1 MNQPIPASGPFNAAV
16 DLLSRNLVDK
26 ADKVA
31 FIDAEGAHTYAEVAT
46 RAARTGAALRGLGLA
61 PGDRIVLVLQDSVD
75 FVCAFLGAIRAGLI
89 PIPLNTLFAADDYA
103 YILTDSDARLAL
115 VSTPLLEAV
124 QAAITLSGWNGQV
137 VTCGANGSD
146 LDLAALVTRAATP
159 EAPHASLGDD
169 IAFWLYSSGS
179 TGRPKGTLHRH
190 ASLWHTAEL
199 YSRQVFGLRDTDVVF
214 SAAKLF
220 FAYGLGNGLTFPMH
234 AGATCILMAERITPE
249 VAAGVIRDHQVS
261 VFCGVPTLFGAML
274 AADQAPR
281 PGKGPGKGALRLCM
295 SAGEA
300 LPAALGS
307 AWSQVTGTEIVD
319 GIGSTEMLHIFVSN
333 RPGAVR
339 YGATGLPTPGY
350 EVRLVGEDGA
360 EVGPGEI
367 GELHV
372 RGPSMAAG
380 YWNQPEKT
388 AATFIEGWVRTGDK
402 FEIDIEGL
410 LYHRGRADDMLKVSG
425 IWVSPGEVENALLA
439 HPSVLEAAVIGVT
452 DPSGLVKS
460 KAFVVTRPGVDAS
473 PGLAAALT
481 AFTKARLAAYK
492 YPRQIAFV
500 TELPKTATGKIRRHV
515 LRELEAAK
523 AARG

>member
-1 MNQPIPASGPFNAAV
+1 
-16 DLLSRNLVDK
+16 
-26 ADKVA
+26 
-31 FIDAEGAHTYAEVAT
+31 
-46 RAARTGAALRGLGLA
+46 
-61 PGDRIVLVLQDSVD
+61 
-75 FVCAFLGAIRAGLI
+75 
-89 PIPLNTLFAADDYA
+89 
-103 YILTDSDARLAL
+103 
-115 VSTPLLEAV
+115 
-124 QAAITLSGWNGQV
+124 
-137 VTCGANGSD
+137 
-146 LDLAALVTRAATP
+146 
-159 EAPHASLGDD
+159 
-169 IAFWLYSSGS
+169 
-179 TGRPKGTLHRH
+179 
-190 ASLWHTAEL
+190 
-199 YSRQVFGLRDTDVVF
+199 
-214 SAAKLF
+214 
-220 FAYGLGNGLTFPMH
+220 
-234 AGATCILMAERITPE
+234 
-249 VAAGVIRDHQVS
+249 
-261 VFCGVPTLFGAML
+261 
-274 AADQAPR
+274 
-281 PGKGPGKGALRLCM
+281 M

-300 LPAALGS
+300 LPAALGA